1 MPPPAWITHSISF
14 CAGVVVAAAAA
25 AGIVLQLSSHLNLDR
40 PDDDDANNSKHNKQ
54 QHQPRET
61 NGSVATAVL
70 APRADAHA
78 AAAAAVTTTMLPLLP
93 TRIYQPNDNL
103 TIAFDTR
110 SKNPLFV
117 MERLTNN
124 DAHNHQRTNT
134 TTLLQEEDDNNS
146 DDDISSRG
154 AIVASRKN
162 KRFHEEQSLLPYH
175 RSRNQYYRNSGY
187 DRGHLAPAADFACND
202 KEMNDTFVLTNA
214 SPQLPRFNRSIW
226 LKLEEFVRKVAR
238 GKRSSAYTTYTE
250 TWVITGPLWLPSY
263 AKRNDSGDEG
273 IFHYSYEGIG
283 KPPSLIAV
291 PTHFYKVVV
300 VIERPSSSTSS
311 SSLSS
316 TKDKESVDAS
326 DVGTTLST
334 TKSIVV
340 DGEMTLREFAAF
352 VVPNADIMGT
362 ITSFRLVDHIV
373 RLTDLEAVSGLEFF
387 PALFGTNLNSID
399 ANNNDA
405 ISLQKEI
412 ADALTDDVRLRG
424 HTTDKR
430 GNIERRGNESSSSLV
445 PLSGRDVEEYSKG
458 RRKKIQQILKE
469 NSSIPFQHLCEK
481 NELC

>member
-1 MPPPAWITHSISF
+1 MYYVGAAVTAAAGIVFQISSQLDRGRGPDDDDDDDANSKHKQQKSIGNV
-14 CAGVVVAAAAA
+14 ATAVHAPRAAAAA
-25 AGIVLQLSSHLNLDR
+25 AA
-40 PDDDDANNSKHNKQ
+40 AN
-54 QHQPRET
+54 
-61 NGSVATAVL
+61 
-70 APRADAHA
+70 
-78 AAAAAVTTTMLPLLP
+78 TTTMLPLLP

-124 DAHNHQRTNT
+124 DARNRINQRTNT
-134 TTLLQEEDDNNS
+134 TTLLQEKDDDNN
-146 DDDISSRG
+146 DEDISSRG

-226 LKLEEFVRKVAR
+226 LKLEEFVRKVAS
-238 GKRSSAYTTYTE
+238 GKRSSASTTYTE
-250 TWVITGPLWLPSY
+250 TWVITGPLWLPSSV
-263 AKRNDSGDEG
+263 KRHDSGDEG

-316 TKDKESVDAS
+316 TKEKESVDAS
-326 DVGTTLST
+326 DVGATLST
-334 TKSIVV
+334 TASIAV
-340 DGEMTLREFAAF
+340 DEEMTLREFAAF
-352 VVPNADIMGT
+352 VVPNADNMGNN
-362 ITSFRLVDHIV
+362 TSFRLVDHIV

-399 ANNNDA
+399 ANNSDA
-405 ISLQKEI
+405 NSLQKEI

-430 GNIERRGNESSSSLV
+430 RNNERSGNESSSSLV

-481 NELC
+481 NELCYQILRV